1 MTDYP
6 EINNPN
12 PFNKSQRAGQPHTIK
27 WCAWEILTTE
37 GIATEERLGEII
49 AERGL
54 RDEVK
59 ATSIA
64 KELGSDKYRFVSSP
78 EGWSIIPSFDDIPAA
93 PSRRNPLPAVA
104 AATSPVRKESREE
117 NIDDSGGGR
126 RRTKST
132 SEWWKVGKTEGEQPG
147 RVGGNGLIEDEDEEI
162 DIMTGAVTPAENKD
176 MLLNLDSNST
186 KEEQIVERITEKK
199 DVSTDD
205 VVTAIAPGAAMEV
218 ERGEQPGAPAAKRI
232 KKDSPEV
239 PAYVVESDPV
249 VNGAEK
255 IVQRAADEEQ
265 PSKKDATV
273 AATTDKVKAEAIPPL
288 ESTQPAAIAPV
299 PAPASKGFI
308 IPKRRISSGVP
319 TGPPTAGAAAAAGG
333 SKEAST
339 TRNNKTS
346 NGNKAGG
353 GSRRPSSVPTNTD
366 LTTAGAAGKPPLP
379 VPRVKQ
385 PWENM
390 LQDIHGSFAS
400 AWKRLEWPRTTITTS
415 LPQPIDPAVATEE
428 QKAAWEQAR
437 SRFGAATAPP
447 QTVPPSTTTS
457 DAGLGSIINQHEPL
471 VLEQST
477 QDPYPPHPADLTY
490 VRIMQCPTTVVQQ
503 CLDRLVFASN
513 HRADTDGIQPGRTLI
528 VLHNFDKHIVYGCY
542 RAVEVGRMLDT
553 SFAQDRSF
561 HVRVEPVQVFSPLP
575 SYLLEAFLPRKY
587 NQYGEPMKFFE
598 KGTAAKCT
606 SQEILRSTYDQFSLP
621 HNPNQLKIFFQGD
634 VWCPQ
639 QDDSSNGDSS
649 IFPRRGVLFSL
660 GQLDVLFDC
669 NNAFVVNGGILG
681 QVVFPLQLT
690 TGSNALQIIFSID
703 KFNLEQPVGL
713 CVGGRNQE
721 EKIAAAVQPPKL
733 IEYITNKESLLLS
746 NGFSIG
752 PRSTSIPAI
761 RASISLLILQG
772 GDIAGSSEDLVA
784 SPLPS
789 MFSLKGDWNSIGLVL
804 DRYTAENRLP
814 EVILLE
820 VKRGGMTTT
829 VLEVGEE
836 VELTAVAQDL
846 DRDYVHL
853 EVIVY
858 GVPPENCSKAM
869 CGDASF
875 SSASI
880 GTAQHNT
887 AQVTTKFIF
896 PLPGRYTL
904 RARVSDGSGCVV
916 WKDLVVT
923 VYKTGDSAGRAPCC
937 RQTPYLIAHNL
948 GRPIDRTHFRAKTS
962 EITALSNSFGW
973 SSEYW
978 NGADIEAERLFD
990 YSILAPKMDRY
1001 PLETLTCADVRIG
1014 GAGGPEVYG
1023 LLWAEEDV
1031 LGHGKSLTIVP
1042 ESFQSWAMGASDVE
1056 CAKHWSYKTDN
1067 SSSSSCILGC
1077 TSAMIENHIQTT
1089 GMVDQYS
1096 QALVQLSYG
1105 ALHVSPRVRV
1115 LPEVQVGKE
1124 PMMPWDSVF
1133 GYYDTPSRFA
1143 VEAAG
1148 VPRPWMVLTL
1158 ANMAQHKI
1166 PKHRAWSSGIAS
1178 GSATITKCF
1187 ASMYYSVHETGHRLG
1202 FKHGQLLKLPAG
1214 HAVPADPLGEKSDP
1228 ATIQIVP
1235 DEGYS
1240 QRLDIMSCCKSDYGL
1255 FHRNVAGWLKNS
1267 IRTVISQEE
1276 ILAPSTQKLV
1286 LWPFDRSESRGKHIS
1301 LAIRRSDD
1309 EILLFGFRSVSHW
1322 QEQDSNNGNN
1332 SNSPED
1338 HRLNVRGIQVE
1349 YLKRDPNNGAW
1360 NERAILDFN
1369 VMHGDYPHALPVGP
1383 GEISQQT
1390 QFSLLKEGRSW
1401 YDSTSRLLF
1410 SFERIAECDSLPEVG
1425 IYTYNVAGFY
1435 GFNGEWPGKEAF
1447 IQHDYSGYAELSCAH
1462 VSVTT
1467 AAEPPKGKL
1476 KVNIELEER
1485 GLNREVGSVSS
1496 QNVACIDSGAS
1507 TSSTV
1512 SAKQPLVKS
1521 PPSAQ
1526 LLSIKLTWNSELDQ
1540 ITSIAWKDR
1549 LNRTLQAKSAEKT
1562 STDTISV
1569 LPGSLPLTSHILAS
1583 DGRHTR
1589 VEISTERVSTTEA
1602 FLLLA
1607 NMRYYQLTEKTISD
1621 GPARI
1626 IGSIPKCQKQMNLT
1640 NFNGKHEKVFKLWL
1654 LIIGSLLTA
1663 VLVGGA
1669 ILWLIRKWQQW
1680 RRWGTEEKE
1689 IRRTTT
1695 PAALA
1700 EAAKQHSTTTVSFIT
1715 KE

>member
-64 KELGSDKYRFVSSP
+64 KELGSDKYRF
-78 EGWSIIPSFDDIPAA
+78 
-93 PSRRNPLPAVA
+93 L

-561 HVRVEPVQVFSPLP
+561 H
-575 SYLLEAFLPRKY
+575 
-587 NQYGEPMKFFE
+587 
-598 KGTAAKCT
+598 
-606 SQEILRSTYDQFSLP
+606 
-621 HNPNQLKIFFQGD
+621 
-634 VWCPQ
+634 
-639 QDDSSNGDSS
+639 
-649 IFPRRGVLFSL
+649 
-660 GQLDVLFDC
+660 
-669 NNAFVVNGGILG
+669 
-681 QVVFPLQLT
+681 LT

-858 GVPPENCSKAM
+858 GVPPENCKLG
-869 CGDASF
+869 C
-875 SSASI
+875 
-880 GTAQHNT
+880 
-887 AQVTTKFIF
+887 
-896 PLPGRYTL
+896 P
-904 RARVSDGSGCVV
+904 DGSGCVV